1 MTEQFFI
8 IKSFGLFFRYNP
20 LRISLLFL
28 VTLVLGFTQG
38 ISLVLL
44 VPLLGLLNADAGT
57 AAPDIR
63 IPLMDALISQMG
75 IQPGIGLVLAV
86 FTLCLLAVAALTAL
100 QSLWQAAYQQ
110 DFSCYIRAKL
120 FRKIIT
126 ADWKFLRGKSRHSH
140 VQLLT
145 AEIPKMATYY
155 YYYLGLAG
163 KLIFIFSHL
172 ILAFAISV
180 RFTLLVLVF
189 ALLVFLA
196 LRRYLQKAEWLGN
209 ANIQTYRQMLKHIDE
224 FWSVVKVAKIHHAEE
239 FYFNK
244 FDETNTRM
252 RRYQDDQVKSR
263 VIPQLFFSLSG
274 VFLLV
279 AVVYLAYHVMHI
291 ALPFLFVL
299 ILLFARIFPRFA
311 TLNNDFHMMV
321 SNTSSVRMVLKADRE
336 LEEHDFKEDG
346 KAGTIPLS
354 HQLTIRNL
362 SFGYEND
369 DPLFIN
375 FSATIP
381 ARQITGIIGESGSGK
396 TTLIDI
402 ISGLIRTDEPVVTA
416 DNILLS
422 SKNFPAWQS
431 SLGYLPQDPFFI
443 DGTLRENLVWD
454 SAYPAGDEQIM
465 AVLRQ
470 VNAEHLVLRQE
481 QGLDTRIVN
490 YQYHFSGG
498 ERQRLALARVLLRK
512 PQLLLLDEATSSLD
526 PENEARIMECLSA
539 LKTHLTI
546 VFVSHHQNLQAY
558 FDHLILIKP
567 PVVSQN

>member
-1 MTEQFFI
+1 MADRFFI
-8 IKSFGLFFRYNP
+8 IKSFGLFFRYKP
-20 LRISLLFL
+20 LRISLLFIL
-28 VTLVLGFTQG
+28 TLVLGFTQG

-44 VPLLGLLNADAGT
+44 VPLLGLLNAEAGA
-57 AAPDIR
+57 AAPGIQ
-63 IPLMDALISQMG
+63 IPLMDALIGRMG

-86 FTLCLLAVAALTAL
+86 FTFCLLAVAGLTAL
-100 QSLWQAAYQQ
+100 QSIWQAAYQQ

-126 ADWKFLRGKSRHSH
+126 ADWKFLRGKSRHNH

-145 AEIPKMATYY
+145 AEIPKMAVYY

-163 KLIFIFSHL
+163 KVIFIFSHI

-196 LRRYLQKAEWLGN
+196 LRRYLQKAAWLGN
-209 ANIQTYRQMLKHIDE
+209 ANIQTFRQMLKHIDE
-224 FWSVVKVAKIHHAEE
+224 FWSVVKVAKIHHTEK

-274 VFLLV
+274 VLLLV
-279 AVVYLAYHVMHI
+279 VVVYLAYHIMHI

-299 ILLFARIFPRFA
+299 ILLFARIFPRFTA
-311 TLNNDFHMMV
+311 LNNDFHMMV
-321 SNTSSVRMVLKADRE
+321 SNTSPVRMVLKADRE
-336 LEEHDFKEDG
+336 LEEHDFKEDEKPG
-346 KAGTIPLS
+346 MVPLR

-362 SFGYEND
+362 SFSYGND
-369 DPLFIN
+369 DPLFVN

-381 ARQITGIIGESGSGK
+381 AHRITGIIGESGSGK

-402 ISGLIRTDEPVVTA
+402 ISGLIRTDEAVVAA
-416 DNILLS
+416 DNSPLS
-422 SKNFPAWQS
+422 GENFPAWQS

-454 SAYPAGDEQIM
+454 SVHSAGDEQIM

-470 VNAEHLVLRQE
+470 VKAEQLVLRQE
-481 QGLDTRIVN
+481 EGLDTRIVN
-490 YQYHFSGG
+490 YQHHFSGG

-526 PENEARIMECLSA
+526 PENENHIMKCLTA
-539 LKTHLTI
+539 LKKDVTI

-558 FDHLILIKP
+558 FDHLIVINLPSRK
-567 PVVSQN
+567 